1 MNFGENGIF
10 HFHLVKDYLYI
21 SLGGNRKG
29 KLLTYRNLILTM
41 LLGGLWH
48 GSSWNFIIW
57 GLIHGF
63 ILALEKILFSKKKKN
78 IALNMVSF
86 IHFQQY

>member
-1 MNFGENGIF
+1 
-10 HFHLVKDYLYI
+10 
-21 SLGGNRKG
+21 
-29 KLLTYRNLILTM
+29 M

-63 ILALEKILFSKKKKN
+63 ILALEKILFSKKEKN
-78 IALNMVSF
+78 IALKYGF
-86 IHFQQY
+86 IYTFPTVLIAWIFLDLKP